1 MSSMPKIFIS
11 HKLRYSH
18 KKLHCCCYCISGV
31 KLKVITWPRQT
42 PTKESYFLYSSLE
55 IDFVR
60 LAVRPEVMDTVPAMV
75 EFEYL

>member
-1 MSSMPKIFIS
+1 MLQS
-11 HKLRYSH
+11 
-18 KKLHCCCYCISGV
+18 
-31 KLKVITWPRQT
+31 VITWPRQT
-42 PTKESYFLYSSLE
+42 PTKESYFLYSSFE